1 MPILF
6 GTVVAGQ
13 LDCRFAWL
21 GVAHALSPDVHFGP
35 PGLRS
40 LRVRCAPASM
50 PALASPARSRARATP
65 PVTAV
70 HKPSTAQQRTPQVE
84 ETVAALARITS
95 VF

>member
-13 LDCRFAWL
+13 LNRHFAWA
-21 GVAHALSPDVHFGP
+21 GAAHALSLDVHFGP

-50 PALASPARSRARATP
+50 PALAPTARSRARATP
-65 PVTAV
+65 PVPTV
-70 HKPSTAQQRTPQVE
+70 HKASTAQQRTPRADRA
-84 ETVAALARITS
+84 VASPAQTTF